1 MWEWIRPGVRRRDL
15 VREMEDLIEEGTAEG
30 LLQPDEEEMLL
41 SVLSFRRTRVREIM
55 VPRTDIVAAE
65 RDEPLE
71 AVVARMVEHG
81 HSRIPVHEGDLDR
94 VVGVVTARDVL
105 RHWGQ
110 APPHP
115 PLETLLHPALFVPET
130 LTLERLLAE
139 FKRQRTH
146 FALAVDEYGGVSGL
160 VTLGDVLEE
169 IVGEIQDLHET
180 GSGEIE
186 ETREGLRVD
195 ARTEIEKLEE
205 RLGVDLAAQGFE
217 TVGGLVFRE
226 LGRIPKPGETFRYR
240 GLEITVRD
248 ADKRRVK
255 EVTIR
260 PLGRGGPH
268 SGTPSRRSER

>member
-1 MWEWIRPGVRRRDL
+1 MEWIRPGVRRRDL

-71 AVVARMVEHG
+71 AVVARMVEWG

-115 PLETLLHPALFVPET
+115 PLGTLLHPALFVPET
-130 LTLERLLAE
+130 LTLERLLTE

-180 GSGEIE
+180 DAGEIE

-260 PLGRGGPH
+260 PLARGGPH
-268 SGTPSRRSER
+268 GGKPSDRSER